1 MSTFALQPT
10 PTPSMYAHAIADAHK
25 QAVQALVLRLNSYA
39 IWLIKRT
46 FQPSI
51 IRKKR
56 KAGFLNN
63 APSVDA
69 VRLTDERPRRARGW
83 VEESGK

>member
-1 MSTFALQPT
+1 LAHQ
-10 PTPSMYAHAIADAHK
+10 AHA
-25 QAVQALVLRLNSYA
+25 
-39 IWLIKRT
+39 

-56 KAGFLNN
+56 KAGFLLNN

-69 VRLTDERPRRARGW
+69 VRLTA
-83 VEESGK
+83 